1 MPPIRSRR
9 IYFFAELSITHE
21 DPSKINQSIVVK
33 FGYLKTSH
41 IGIGER
47 GRWRQTVRRLD
58 RASEPWFFPG
68 HPSNALRHGRYL
80 GLKMARFRVERWAY
94 ARSWLRCDW
103 ISLSYREENWSTLP
117 PLLPPVP
124 GTSAK
129 GKYPYTFSRPTK
141 AIVYI
146 IHVYE
151 QLTVCSVG
159 CFLLSVLWY
168 DSKNRKRF
176 SFLCNSHKTLSRL
189 KLNLKRR
196 LILLDV
202 RFKNRGIS
210 QRWCSR
216 SRSAFRPIARE
227 QKYLMD
233 HNKR

>member
-1 MPPIRSRR
+1 MNLFS
-9 IYFFAELSITHE
+9 SI
-21 DPSKINQSIVVK
+21 IN
-33 FGYLKTSH
+33 H
-41 IGIGER
+41 R
-47 GRWRQTVRRLD
+47 
-58 RASEPWFFPG
+58 
-68 HPSNALRHGRYL
+68 
-80 GLKMARFRVERWAY
+80 
-94 ARSWLRCDW
+94 DW
-103 ISLSYREENWSTLP
+103 TSLSYREENWSTLP

-202 RFKNRGIS
+202 RIKNRGIS

-216 SRSAFRPIARE
+216 SRSPFRPIARE

>member
-1 MPPIRSRR
+1 MI
-9 IYFFAELSITHE
+9 
-21 DPSKINQSIVVK
+21 
-33 FGYLKTSH
+33 
-41 IGIGER
+41 
-47 GRWRQTVRRLD
+47 
-58 RASEPWFFPG
+58 FPN
-68 HPSNALRHGRYL
+68 HPSNTLRHGRYL

-94 ARSWLRCDW
+94 ARPWLKCDW
-103 ISLSYREENWSTLP
+103 TSLSYREENSIYSSP
-117 PLLPPVP
+117 PPLPPVP
-124 GTSAK
+124 VTSAK
-129 GKYPYTFSRPTK
+129 GKYLYIFSRPTK

-168 DSKNRKRF
+168 DSKNRKTLRF

-202 RFKNRGIS
+202 RFNNWGIS